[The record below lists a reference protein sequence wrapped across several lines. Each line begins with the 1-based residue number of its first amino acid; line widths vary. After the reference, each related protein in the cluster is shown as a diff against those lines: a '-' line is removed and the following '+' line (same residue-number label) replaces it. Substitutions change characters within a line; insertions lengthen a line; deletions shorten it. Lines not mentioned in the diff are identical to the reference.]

1 MIERPSEAT
10 RPSRL
15 LVARPFL
22 FPAQAFKDA
31 RERSSRKVL
40 TRGPHG
46 AGIML
51 RVNTPT
57 KSAAVKSLPSPTDD
71 KTRQGVPRGATPL
84 RSSPPYVEVLTWD

>member
-46 AGIML
+46 EASCYAL
-51 RVNTPT
+51 TPPQERRREILT
-57 KSAAVKSLPSPTDD
+57 KPN
-71 KTRQGVPRGATPL
+71 R
-84 RSSPPYVEVLTWD
+84 